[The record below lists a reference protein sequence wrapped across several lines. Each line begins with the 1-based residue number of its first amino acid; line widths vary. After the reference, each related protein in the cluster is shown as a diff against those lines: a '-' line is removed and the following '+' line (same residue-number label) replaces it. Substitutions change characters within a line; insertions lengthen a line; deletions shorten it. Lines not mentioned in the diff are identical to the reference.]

1 MVTRAEIIAKMNYTM
16 ESADVPDYGLG
27 FNAGLRDILGTA
39 LTKDLRTTDW
49 YAFFDEKRFF
59 DYRWYLRC
67 DRRSGA
73 EDHAPDVRERILAS
87 VDLIEATYPEI
98 LEVELDNRFWGELA
112 GKHAAIRWLGDVRLV
127 GFQCAEDWF
136 PCLDT

>member
-1 MVTRAEIIAKMNYTM
+1 MVTRAEIIAKMNYTY
-16 ESADVPDYGLG
+16 ETANDFGLG

-39 LTKDLRTTDW
+39 LTKDLTTTDW
-49 YAFFDEKRFF
+49 YTFFDEKRVF

-67 DRRSGA
+67 DRLEPHEHLLGNVNR
-73 EDHAPDVRERILAS
+73 
-87 VDLIEATYPEI
+87 IEAAYPEI

-112 GKHAAIRWLGDVRLV
+112 GKHAAIRWLGEENR
-127 GFQCAEDWF
+127 QCAEDWF

>member
-16 ESADVPDYGLG
+16 ESADVPDFGLG

-39 LTKDLRTTDW
+39 LTKDLTTTDW
-49 YAFFDEKRFF
+49 YTFFDEKRIF
-59 DYRWYLRC
+59 DFRWYLRC

-73 EDHAPDVRERILAS
+73 ENYAQDIREGVLAS
-87 VDLIEATYPEI
+87 VDRIEAAYPEI
-98 LEVELDNRFWGELA
+98 LEVELDNRYWGELA
-112 GKHAAIRWLGDVRLV
+112 GKHAAIRWLGEEDR
-127 GFQCAEDWF
+127 QCAEEWF